1 MIIDLWEGV
10 QGIRIF
16 VADNRDEEDE
26 EEDDNYDDNNS

>member
-16 VADNRDEEDE
+16 VADNRDEEN
-26 EEDDNYDDNNS
+26 EEDDNYDDNDS